1 MMSTSSQSSPQT
13 CTPLYTCV
21 RSTAV
26 HWAMR
31 CWIHLARARR
41 TNGRSEMSQLI
52 PRCIACVSSVWWW
65 SNIIL
70 TTKFFDIKSNNTH
83 ITTTFIQCQTDIER
97 SLSWTSCDAS
107 STNEKNGVLDAFY
120 DFSSATFEIYP
131 QEHSP
136 QNINNIASKILFVC
150 IILCAANIS
159 KLNIVCVYN
168 PLCGQACTA
177 RIRQSSHLRKSR
189 SYLIFVIFFTRAK
202 FLENKIYTE
211 KRQFFALNL

>member
-1 MMSTSSQSSPQT
+1 MRRISTFPDDGDTSIWILRSVLAKTMMSTSSQSSPQT

-70 TTKFFDIKSNNTH
+70 TTKFFDVKKHWHPHYHNFHSMSNRNWEIPIMNILRCIKH
-83 ITTTFIQCQTDIER
+83 QRKKLCPG
-97 SLSWTSCDAS
+97 C
-107 STNEKNGVLDAFY
+107 
-120 DFSSATFEIYP
+120 
-131 QEHSP
+131 
-136 QNINNIASKILFVC
+136 
-150 IILCAANIS
+150 ILCLFICNFWNLS
-159 KLNIVCVYN
+159 
-168 PLCGQACTA
+168 P
-177 RIRQSSHLRKSR
+177 
-189 SYLIFVIFFTRAK
+189 RALSPK
-202 FLENKIYTE
+202 Y
-211 KRQFFALNL
+211 

>member
-1 MMSTSSQSSPQT
+1 MRRISTFPDYGDTSIWILRSVLAKTMMSTSSQSSPQT

-52 PRCIACVSSVWWW
+52 PRCIACVWWW

-70 TTKFFDIKSNNTH
+70 TTKYFDTLKHWQCQFDTH
-83 ITTTFIQCQTDIER
+83 IIATFIQCQIEIER
-97 SLSWTSCDAS
+97 FLSWTSCDAS

-131 QEHSP
+131 QDHSP
-136 QNINNIASKILFVC
+136 QNINNIASQILFVC
-150 IILCAANIS
+150 IIPCVA
-159 KLNIVCVYN
+159 KLA
-168 PLCGQACTA
+168 Q
-177 RIRQSSHLRKSR
+177 
-189 SYLIFVIFFTRAK
+189 RASGSLHTSENLGPHSLG
-202 FLENKIYTE
+202 LE
-211 KRQFFALNL
+211 

>member
-1 MMSTSSQSSPQT
+1 MKRISTFPDDGDTSIWILRSVLAKTMMSTSSQSSPQT

-70 TTKFFDIKSNNTH
+70 TTKYFDTLKHWHWHPHYSNFHSMSNRNWEIPIMNILRCIKH
-83 ITTTFIQCQTDIER
+83 KQKKLCPG
-97 SLSWTSCDAS
+97 C
-107 STNEKNGVLDAFY
+107 
-120 DFSSATFEIYP
+120 
-131 QEHSP
+131 
-136 QNINNIASKILFVC
+136 
-150 IILCAANIS
+150 ILCLHS
-159 KLNIVCVYN
+159 VSD
-168 PLCGQACTA
+168 
-177 RIRQSSHLRKSR
+177 RR
-189 SYLIFVIFFTRAK
+189 
-202 FLENKIYTE
+202 
-211 KRQFFALNL
+211 